1 MTAPTVALIQYSATA
16 DRAANLAVLE
26 RLVRQAAA
34 DGAQLVL
41 TPENADRMVADKAL
55 VRSGAFA
62 EADHPSIAAMAGW
75 ARELR
80 LHLLIGSLPVL
91 GPEAD
96 RPRSRSLLIG
106 PDGAVA
112 ARYDKR
118 HMFDVDLPNGER
130 YRESETLAPGDA
142 AVVAQTPWGGLGLSI
157 CYDLRFPEPYR
168 EMARAGATMIAV
180 PAAFTAETGMAH
192 WHVLLRAR
200 AIETG
205 AFILAPA
212 QTGSH
217 DGGRR
222 TFGHSLIISPWGEVI
237 ADGGTGEG
245 IVMATIDPAA
255 VARARAAIPAWRTA

>member
-1 MTAPTVALIQYSATA
+1 MSTLTVALIQYSATA
-16 DRAANLAVLE
+16 DRAANLSTLE

-34 DGAQLVL
+34 DGARLVL

-55 VRSGAFA
+55 VRSGAA
-62 EADHPSIAAMAGW
+62 PEDAHPSIAAMAGW
-75 ARELR
+75 AGELG
-80 LHLLIGSLPVL
+80 LHLLIGSLPVT
-91 GPEAD
+91 GSEPG

-106 PDGAVA
+106 PGGGVI

-130 YRESETLAPGDA
+130 YRESETLAPGEET
-142 AVVAQTPWGGLGLSI
+142 VVAPTPWGGLGLSI
-157 CYDLRFPEPYR
+157 CYDLRFPEAYR
-168 EMARAGATMIAV
+168 EMARAGAGMIAV

-205 AFILAPA
+205 AFLLAPA

-222 TFGHSLIISPWGEVI
+222 TFGHSLIVSPWGEVI

-245 IVMATIDPAA
+245 VVTATIDLAA
-255 VARARAAIPAWRTA
+255 VDRARAAIPAWRTA